1 MHKILCEGGDDM
13 KKIQK
18 IFIYAVVILLS
29 ISLFAGC
36 SSSSKDNTAVNYDQA
51 SAGDQGKTSTNNEVF
66 SPQTTGE
73 SGGGANILGEK
84 MIYVARI
91 SIETLEFDKTLK
103 DIENYVVSL
112 GGFVESSSISGIGEK
127 YETSASS
134 ASGYAEIYYRIPA
147 KQYTGF
153 LDNIKTYGN
162 VIAQSTS
169 SENITTSYYDT
180 DGRLKAYRTAEQRL
194 LEILLKADAVT
205 DMLEIE
211 KELTNVRANI
221 EGLTSQLKAWDNLVD
236 YSTIIISIHEVEKIT
251 DTSEPDTFGEK
262 LIKTIERSFDGFL
275 NFLKGILI
283 FLLYVLPYAI
293 VLTIILLIVR
303 KVRGRSFFIRKP
315 KK

>member
-1 MHKILCEGGDDM
+1 MREAINM
-13 KKIQK
+13 KKTQK
-18 IFIYAVVILLS
+18 IFIYAIIILLS
-29 ISLFAGC
+29 VSLIAGC
-36 SSSSKDNTAVNYDQA
+36 SNSAKENTVVNNDQA
-51 SAGDQGKTSTNNEVF
+51 SAGDQGKTGTNNEIL
-66 SPQTTGE
+66 SPQTPGE
-73 SGGGANILGEK
+73 SDGGANILGEK

-112 GGFVESSSISGIGEK
+112 GGFIESSSISGIGEK
-127 YETSASS
+127 YETSVSS
-134 ASGYAEIYYRIPA
+134 SSGYAEIYYRIPA
-147 KQYTGF
+147 KQYAGF

-169 SENITTSYYDT
+169 SENITASYYDT

-194 LEILLKADAVT
+194 LEILEKADTVT

-251 DTSEPDTFGEK
+251 DTSEPDSFGEK
-262 LIKTIERSFDGFL
+262 LIQTIKRSFDGFL
-275 NFLKGILI
+275 NFIKGLLI
-283 FLLYVLPYAI
+283 VVLYVLPYAI
-293 VLTIILLIVR
+293 VLTIILLII
-303 KVRGRSFFIRKP
+303 KKIRGRSFFIRKP